1 LVRES
6 MDVHEHLENDLMPLF
21 HGGNRGS
28 NPLGDASYLCNLRSK
43 AVIGVPVVSRL
54 AHLEER
60 IKHRPSPTAAVYSD
74 AAVLSSASSASTIS
88 SMS

>member
-1 LVRES
+1 MSNLLV
-6 MDVHEHLENDLMPLF
+6 MALIFNTI
-21 HGGNRGS
+21 GT
-28 NPLGDASYLCNLRSK
+28 PLGDASYLCNLRSK

-60 IKHRPSPTAAVYSD
+60 IKRQTITNRRRLQRRCRPFEREFGV
-74 AAVLSSASSASTIS
+74 TIS

>member
-28 NPLGDASYLCNLRSK
+28 NPLGDAKYIN
-43 AVIGVPVVSRL
+43 VIAPTGR
-54 AHLEER
+54 
-60 IKHRPSPTAAVYSD
+60 HRPKYFPKIHSWMVLDD
-74 AAVLSSASSASTIS
+74 AGAILLGSQRDG
-88 SMS
+88 

>member
-28 NPLGDASYLCNLRSK
+28 NPLGDAKYIRHLIDAWATS
-43 AVIGVPVVSRL
+43 VPLVSRL
-54 AHLEER
+54 WFRDGRSRELSVVRFFE
-60 IKHRPSPTAAVYSD
+60 TAGWVN
-74 AAVLSSASSASTIS
+74 
-88 SMS
+88 